1 MDSRGEFK
9 VVVQIG
15 IWQRRHT
22 VVVINHDN
30 VRSKQWVILNDDFW
44 GTLQSEISS
53 HMYSFSNA
61 NFRLTIEGLTV
72 RSIPAIETTIITKDY
87 GNQHSEYTEIVAD
100 PGFCRHASL
109 CSAKGTSRIHTIC
122 SICLECGLVQKT
134 WWLLCNPNFMS
145 ALDWWKQR
153 NQKGRRSGS
162 IYSRCLVWPNYR
174 LWR

>member
-1 MDSRGEFK
+1 MDSLGEFK

-30 VRSKQWVILNDDFW
+30 VRSKQCVIFNDDFW

-61 NFRLTIEGLTV
+61 NFTVHDRRAYRAKHPSNRDDNYHQGL
-72 RSIPAIETTIITKDY
+72 R
-87 GNQHSEYTEIVAD
+87 NQHSEYTEIVAD

-122 SICLECGLVQKT
+122 SICFECGLVQT
-134 WWLLCNPNFMS
+134 RWLLCNPNFMS
-145 ALDWWKQR
+145 ALDWWRQR
-153 NQKGRRSGS
+153 NQRGRHSGS
-162 IYSRCLVWPNYR
+162 IYSRCLMWPNFR